1 MKVETDNEIVLKFLL
16 DSYESVKD
24 EKIIMSLKETIETII
39 DSVFLE
45 ALYDG
50 DRKEL
55 LSNALSV
62 MLSLSLYM
70 KDNPNLLNEDRK
82 IH

>member
-1 MKVETDNEIVLKFLL
+1 MRIETDNEMVLRFLL

-24 EKIIMSLKETIETII
+24 EKIIISLKETIGMII

-55 LSNALSV
+55 LSNSLSV

-70 KDNPNLLNEDRK
+70 KDNPDFLTEDKK